1 MSSHVLLVDDEISI
15 RQSLSGIL
23 EDEGYQIS
31 SVEDGHKALAM
42 LDVESFDIVLLDI
55 WMPGID
61 GIEVLKRIKQ
71 CNPQLPVIM
80 ISGHGN
86 VETAVKATRL
96 GAIDFI
102 EKPLDLQKILISIE
116 NALKLSRL
124 EQENRILKERQ
135 YDRVEL
141 TGNSAAIMKINEQI
155 ARVSPTNAWVLIT
168 GENGTGKELV
178 ARSLHIK
185 SNRKNA
191 SFVDVNCAA
200 IPEELIESELFGHE
214 KGAFTGAVTQ
224 KRGKFDMANNG
235 TLFLDEIADMSLA
248 TQAKILRILQEQRF
262 ERLGGNKTINVD
274 VRVLAATN
282 KDLEQE
288 ISDGRFRKDLFYRLN
303 VIPIHVPPLRER
315 IEDIPSMIEDFLN
328 EFAKKGG
335 MKRKVIEPDAVE
347 LLKHH
352 TWPGNVRELKNHLER
367 LVIMTTKNII
377 TVDDIDLRTTVKTDS
392 DKNELINI
400 QDWKKAKFFFEKS
413 YLKRWLDNCKGNIS
427 KTSELIG
434 IERSNLH
441 KKLKIYG
448 LID

>member
-102 EKPLDLQKILISIE
+102 EKPLDLQKILLSIE

-135 YDRVEL
+135 YARVEL

-155 ARVSPTNAWVLIT
+155 SRVAPIARHSTANTAGQRRIWRS
-168 GENGTGKELV
+168 GK
-178 ARSLHIK
+178 RS
-185 SNRKNA
+185 S
-191 SFVDVNCAA
+191 
-200 IPEELIESELFGHE
+200 
-214 KGAFTGAVTQ
+214 
-224 KRGKFDMANNG
+224 KR
-235 TLFLDEIADMSLA
+235 IW
-248 TQAKILRILQEQRF
+248 R
-262 ERLGGNKTINVD
+262 
-274 VRVLAATN
+274 
-282 KDLEQE
+282 
-288 ISDGRFRKDLFYRLN
+288 
-303 VIPIHVPPLRER
+303 
-315 IEDIPSMIEDFLN
+315 
-328 EFAKKGG
+328 
-335 MKRKVIEPDAVE
+335 
-347 LLKHH
+347 
-352 TWPGNVRELKNHLER
+352 
-367 LVIMTTKNII
+367 
-377 TVDDIDLRTTVKTDS
+377 
-392 DKNELINI
+392 
-400 QDWKKAKFFFEKS
+400 
-413 YLKRWLDNCKGNIS
+413 
-427 KTSELIG
+427 
-434 IERSNLH
+434 
-441 KKLKIYG
+441 
-448 LID
+448 